1 MAYFRMAPLHSV
13 ARHRAM
19 NMFLRAYREL
29 WLEAEEDI
37 RACFI
42 EDLCNDSY
50 EMDEQDVTTMK
61 EETETKTNRGA
72 AETVLLYISAS
83 ENNEMLRRTLQLGIS
98 LLHGG
103 NREVQKLL
111 DLNTFERCIK
121 AEVLGVGSE
130 GIAGENNLHD
140 ADFIISLFRFCQL
153 LCEGYHLEFQNY
165 LRLRAGSSTN
175 VNIIICTVDYLRS
188 LQELLMYFY
197 WHYSDKETVDAH
209 RKEYLCRAINVA
221 KQVFNTLTEYIQGP
235 CPQDQLAL
243 ANSRLC
249 DAIAEFLYISA
260 CMQRKLFQD
269 PTQIELLR
277 EFMKLQK
284 EMFSMDQVF
293 FCDK

>member
-1 MAYFRMAPLHSV
+1 MTRPMKIIDV
-13 ARHRAM
+13 RAKSS
-19 NMFLRAYREL
+19 LSDCLA
-29 WLEAEEDI
+29 
-37 RACFI
+37 
-42 EDLCNDSY
+42 
-50 EMDEQDVTTMK
+50 
-61 EETETKTNRGA
+61 NRGA

-103 NREVQKLL
+103 NREVQKRMLNYLKEIKDVGCFTLLATLMANCSVL
-111 DLNTFERCIK
+111 DLDTFERCIK
-121 AEVLGVGSE
+121 AEVLNMCCSE

-277 EFMKLQK
+277 EFMKLLK
-284 EMFSMDQVF
+284 EMFSMDQIK
-293 FCDK
+293 D